1 MMNDNKKIKE
11 GEKSKLSNLPKSMHC
26 FNFIY
31 LLFCVSLVAFGVKL
45 IFAPEKITTFSCER
59 TPKRVNCQLANRDWW
74 ESSVKIYSELD
85 LWMGVKVKTIHDGGD
100 NRYYV
105 SPVIKDGENYRISQ
119 PSFWQPS
126 AQKLADKI
134 NAFLNDSQQKIL
146 TLIEDNSN
154 PLILGGWF
162 GILFG
167 AFCLNLTICSYI
179 CFLKN

>member
-1 MMNDNKKIKE
+1 MNDNQE
-11 GEKSKLSNLPKSMHC
+11 NNETNKSKLSNMPKSIHC

-31 LLFCVSLVAFGVKL
+31 LLFCVSLIAFGVKL
-45 IFAPEKITTFSCER
+45 ISAPEKITTFCCER
-59 TPKRVNCQLANRDWW
+59 TPKHINCQLTNRDWW

-85 LWMGVKVKTIHDGGD
+85 LWMGVEVKAIHDGGE

-105 SPVIKDGENYRISQ
+105 NPVIKNGEDYRISQ

-134 NAFLNDSQQKIL
+134 NVFLNDSQQKVL
-146 TLIEDNSN
+146 TLTQDNSN

-162 GILFG
+162 CVLFG
-167 AFCLNLTICSYI
+167 AFCLSLTIYSYI
-179 CFLKN
+179 YFLKN